1 VNDATLLVRDIAG
14 DAASKAATKVK
25 PSDEQLSQIDQ
36 PADDNTWH
44 DAPDMSGANLKSQI
58 KSTYSKN
65 KPASGDDLHDAA
77 AAASSSAHPA
87 GSSDPADTSALVNQQ
102 GTSAVDAQAGAQ
114 AGAATLRQRAS
125 ENVPEETKEQAR
137 VRREQARN
145 YLSKKMP
152 QERRDQTIW
161 RLRKMV
167 IEIQGHP
174 DCKLHPNQLPRP
186 HTDQLPR

>member
-1 VNDATLLVRDIAG
+1 MNDATVLIRDIAG
-14 DAASKAATKVK
+14 DVASKAAAKVQ

-36 PADDNTWH
+36 PADENTWH
-44 DAPDMSGANLKSQI
+44 GVPDMSGAKLKDQI
-58 KSTYSKN
+58 KSTYSKI
-65 KPASGDDLHDAA
+65 KPVSGGDLRDAA
-77 AAASSSAHPA
+77 AAASSSANA
-87 GSSDPADTSALVNQQ
+87 GGSSDPADNADLVKQQ
-102 GTSAVDAQAGAQ
+102 GASAVDARAGAQ
-114 AGAATLRQRAS
+114 AGAATLKQRVS

-137 VRREQARN
+137 TRKEQAQN

-174 DCKLHPNQLPRP
+174 DCKLHPSQLPRP
-186 HTDQLPR
+186 ATNQLFR